1 MAGESMMSDKKT
13 GAVDYGKKHNSCTDA
28 MEWRESLGPTATQ
41 ADAYLACDRGDWLIW
56 QLDKLTPEQ
65 YAKIKPALN
74 RAIEKIV
81 ARAIRRGV
89 KSLRGVRAEWAT
101 DYRRWARR
109 WLSGEDRTWAAAR
122 EAAAAA
128 GEAAWEAAREA
139 AEAAGEAAWE
149 AAWAV
154 AREAEAAAG
163 EAAWEAAWA
172 VARAAAR
179 EAAGAAARAAAREAA
194 RAAAEAA
201 ELKLQAR
208 DIRRE
213 IPAWT
218 GE

>member
-1 MAGESMMSDKKT
+1 MMTSKT
-13 GAVDYGKKHNSCTDA
+13 LAVEFGKLHNSCTDA

-109 WLSGEDRTWAAAR
+109 WLSGEDRTWAAAG
-122 EAAAAA
+122 AAA
-128 GEAAWEAAREA
+128 G
-139 AEAAGEAAWE
+139 
-149 AAWAV
+149 
-154 AREAEAAAG
+154 
-163 EAAWEAAWA
+163 
-172 VARAAAR
+172 
-179 EAAGAAARAAAREAA
+179 AAAREAA
-194 RAAAEAA
+194 RGAAREAAWAA

>member
-1 MAGESMMSDKKT
+1 MPEYGASMMTSKT
-13 GAVDYGKKHNSCTDA
+13 LAVEFGKLHNSCTDA

-128 GEAAWEAAREA
+128 GEAAWEAA
-139 AEAAGEAAWE
+139 
-149 AAWAV
+149 
-154 AREAEAAAG
+154 
-163 EAAWEAAWA
+163 WA

-179 EAAGAAARAAAREAA
+179 AAAW
-194 RAAAEAA
+194 AA